1 MDSKKKKGFGMISP
15 EDVAKLTFSYFFA
28 RAVFIITVWTVFTAL
43 FVGAACVSLVYL
55 EYKIEHASSQTFN
68 K

>member
-1 MDSKKKKGFGMISP
+1 MISP
-15 EDVAKLTFSYFFA
+15 EDVVKLTFSYFFA

-43 FVGAACVSLVYL
+43 FVGATCASLAYL
-55 EYKIEHASSQTFN
+55 EYKVEHASSQNFD